1 MISLQFPTYTFTT
14 QEMPNGKVQIWDM
27 VRRKYV
33 ALTPEEWV
41 RQHVLHY
48 LITTKNEPKGLVSVE
63 MPLVLHQQAKRADVV
78 LCDRQAM
85 PLLMVECKAPSV
97 VLSQA
102 VLEQITRYNMV
113 LQVPFWWIING
124 LQHFIYHINYVD
136 NNYAF
141 LADIPTF
148 GEMLQLDGRS

>member
-1 MISLQFPTYTFTT
+1 MISLQFPFYTFTT
-14 QEMPNGKVQIWDM
+14 QEMPNGKVQIWDI

-33 ALTPEEWV
+33 ALTHEEWV

-48 LITTKNEPKGLVSVE
+48 LITTKNVPKGLIAVE
-63 MPLVLHQQAKRADVV
+63 MSLVLHQQAKRADVV
-78 LCDRQAM
+78 LYDRQAM

-97 VLSQA
+97 ALNQS

-113 LQVPFWWIING
+113 LQVPFWWITNG
-124 LQHFIYHINYVD
+124 LQHFIYHINYAD

-141 LADIPTF
+141 LADIPTL
-148 GEMLQLDGRS
+148 GEMLQLDGRL

>member
-1 MISLQFPTYTFTT
+1 
-14 QEMPNGKVQIWDM
+14 M

-41 RQHVLHY
+41 RQHVLQY
-48 LITTKNEPKGLVSVE
+48 LIMTKSVPKALIAVE
-63 MPLVLHQQAKRADVV
+63 MSLVLHQQAKRADVV
-78 LCDRQAM
+78 LYDRQTM

-97 VLSQA
+97 VLNQA

-113 LQVPFWWIING
+113 LQVPFWWITNG
-124 LQHFIYHINYVD
+124 LQHFIYHINYAD
-136 NNYAF
+136 NNYTF